1 MMSKT
6 ISLVLTTIVGYL
18 DDGRL
23 SFYSESAR
31 AVHGCIR
38 VPIYYTTDDNY
49 LGSSI
54 IFNADDIDIIT
65 ACVVKK
71 GYKLEIIKGKRR

>member
-1 MMSKT
+1 MSTT

-23 SFYSESAR
+23 SFYSENVP
-31 AVHGCIR
+31 AVRGCIR
-38 VPIYYTTDDNY
+38 WPIYCTTDEHY
-49 LGSSI
+49 LGRSI
-54 IFNADDIDIIT
+54 IFNASDIDIIF

-71 GYKLEIIKGKRR
+71 GYKLKIIKGKRR

>member
-1 MMSKT
+1 MSKT

-23 SFYSESAR
+23 SFYSECAR

-38 VPIYYTTDDNY
+38 VPLHYTTDDHY

-54 IFNADDIDIIT
+54 IFNAADIDIIT

>member
-1 MMSKT
+1 MSTT

-23 SFYSESAR
+23 SFYSECAR
-31 AVHGCIR
+31 AIHGCLR
-38 VPIYYTTDDNY
+38 VPIHYTTDDHY

-54 IFNADDIDIIT
+54 IFDSSDIDIIT
-65 ACVVKK
+65 ACAVKK
-71 GYKLEIIKGKRR
+71 GYKLKIIKGKRI